1 MKIAG
6 LPVWAAPFFKKIFCK
21 KHLTYTYVYDM
32 IETERRSTDG

>member
-6 LPVWAAPFFKKIFCK
+6 LPVWAAPFFKKIFFK